1 MTNIREQF
9 FHTRFGQFRHR
20 KTELNQWM
28 EHHGKMVLLDSLVY
42 LKRQVCKAHH
52 KTCLLSDGGLYV
64 LVLLFSVVDLGSL
77 QTFCQ
82 KTKWQMDA
90 IKRAA
95 SRGKSWIPRKGETS
109 CGGPNYFC
117 CKITQFWPFSGF
129 HSQTENEHFTVLF
142 NYISYGKW
150 TKPKHLTVYSKANYV
165 IVKAFNALI

>member
-1 MTNIREQF
+1 MNGTPWEDGLVRLTCISE
-9 FHTRFGQFRHR
+9 
-20 KTELNQWM
+20 KA
-28 EHHGKMVLLDSLVY
+28 SLQGSSQDM
-42 LKRQVCKAHH
+42 LAIWW
-52 KTCLLSDGGLYV
+52 GLYV

-150 TKPKHLTVYSKANYV
+150 TKPKHLTVNSKANYVPV
-165 IVKAFNALI
+165 IVKAFNALIYI